1 MRPGE
6 SEAEAGVF
14 VATFRTGAYRR
25 ARGPAVERVTT
36 DAMKRRFSAR
46 QVKAPVIAPV
56 IPEPDAD
63 KHGRDYDAI
72 DDNGG
77 GEIKH
82 AQEMGGPAP
91 DPQQKPR
98 GRTRPARPKKTRRRS
113 SRRVGLRVERR
124 KDQLVVSGAG
134 APGVAAGAA
143 ASAAGA
149 VLAFLPFADF
159 LPFDFL

>member
-1 MRPGE
+1 
-6 SEAEAGVF
+6 
-14 VATFRTGAYRR
+14 
-25 ARGPAVERVTT
+25 
-36 DAMKRRFSAR
+36 MKRRFAAL

-56 IPEPDAD
+56 IPEPDTD

-82 AQEMGGPAP
+82 AQEMGVPAP

-98 GRTRPARPKKTRRRS
+98 GRTGPARPKKTRRRS
-113 SRRVGLRVERR
+113 GRRVGLRVERR

-134 APGVAAGAA
+134 AAGVAAAGAA